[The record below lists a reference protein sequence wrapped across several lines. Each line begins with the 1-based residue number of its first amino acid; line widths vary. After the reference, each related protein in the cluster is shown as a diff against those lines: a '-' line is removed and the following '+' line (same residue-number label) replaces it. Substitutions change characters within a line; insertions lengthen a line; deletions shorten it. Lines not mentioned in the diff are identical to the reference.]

1 MRGTVGDWGWGQCA
15 MQLQKEQNTGGVG
28 DGMKLRALGEE
39 GIGNKGM
46 GMADVL
52 GVGVSSRGK
61 CGRFPY
67 PILTIW

>member
-1 MRGTVGDWGWGQCA
+1 MGSVCNATAERAEHRGCR
-15 MQLQKEQNTGGVG
+15 

-61 CGRFPY
+61 CG
-67 PILTIW
+67 